1 VAPGRSG
8 LIPARVCRSWPSG
21 RKIKAARQP
30 PAPKK
35 NRRRRA
41 ETALFDSAPKLHL
54 ASLKAMRRQI
64 LRLRANQLAAG
75 PRRRPRKKLAF
86 GLLAP
91 QAGGAVMFV
100 GPYPYHSSNTY
111 LGMMAQEERMNLTSN
126 NMANVNTPGY
136 KKDVPIFEG
145 YLVKQSKTYFGQG
158 PFKLTENDLDM
169 ALDGPGFF
177 QIETPNGVRF
187 SRNGV
192 FNVNSEGQIVTPDGY
207 ALVGAGVVPEGTLKV
222 IIEPE
227 GRVQAVNADLE
238 SLVIGQIELVEFEDP
253 NMLIKEGYDFYVPK
267 SAEFTPDPAA
277 QTRIEQGYLEM
288 SNVNPVNESV
298 QLIEIYRIYE
308 ALQKIVHTK
317 QEMDQKATGEL
328 GKLT

>member
-1 VAPGRSG
+1 
-8 LIPARVCRSWPSG
+8 
-21 RKIKAARQP
+21 
-30 PAPKK
+30 
-35 NRRRRA
+35 
-41 ETALFDSAPKLHL
+41 
-54 ASLKAMRRQI
+54 
-64 LRLRANQLAAG
+64 
-75 PRRRPRKKLAF
+75 
-86 GLLAP
+86 
-91 QAGGAVMFV
+91 MFV

-126 NMANVNTPGY
+126 NMANVNTAGY

-169 ALDGPGFF
+169 ALNGPGFF
-177 QIETPNGVRF
+177 QIETPNGVRY
-187 SRNGV
+187 SRNGN
-192 FNVNSEGQIVTPDGY
+192 FSVNSDGQIVTPEGY
-207 ALVGAGVVPEGTLKV
+207 TLVGAGIVPEGTLKV
-222 IIEPE
+222 VIEPE
-227 GRVQAVNADLE
+227 GRVQAINPDLD
-238 SLVIGQIELVEFEDP
+238 SLVIGQIELVEFADP

-267 SAEFTPDPAA
+267 SPEFTPEPAA
-277 QTRIEQGYLEM
+277 QTTIEQGFLEM

>member
-1 VAPGRSG
+1 
-8 LIPARVCRSWPSG
+8 
-21 RKIKAARQP
+21 
-30 PAPKK
+30 
-35 NRRRRA
+35 
-41 ETALFDSAPKLHL
+41 
-54 ASLKAMRRQI
+54 
-64 LRLRANQLAAG
+64 
-75 PRRRPRKKLAF
+75 
-86 GLLAP
+86 
-91 QAGGAVMFV
+91 MFV

-111 LGMMAQEERMNLTSN
+111 LGMMAQEERMHLASN
-126 NMANVNTPGY
+126 NMANVNTAGY

-145 YLVKQSKTYFGQG
+145 YVVKQSKTYFGQG

-177 QIETPNGVRF
+177 QIETPNGVRY

-192 FNVNSEGQIVTPDGY
+192 FNVNSAGEIVTADGY

-227 GRVQAVNADLE
+227 GRVQAVNVDLE
-238 SLVIGQIELVEFEDP
+238 SEVIGQIELVEFEDP
-253 NMLIKEGYDFYVPK
+253 NELIKEGYDFYVPK
-267 SAEFTPDPAA
+267 SPDFVPEAA
-277 QTRIEQGYLEM
+277 TQTRIEQGFLEM

-298 QLIEIYRIYE
+298 ELIDLYRVYE

>member
-1 VAPGRSG
+1 
-8 LIPARVCRSWPSG
+8 
-21 RKIKAARQP
+21 
-30 PAPKK
+30 
-35 NRRRRA
+35 
-41 ETALFDSAPKLHL
+41 
-54 ASLKAMRRQI
+54 
-64 LRLRANQLAAG
+64 
-75 PRRRPRKKLAF
+75 
-86 GLLAP
+86 
-91 QAGGAVMFV
+91 MFV

-111 LGMMAQEERMNLTSN
+111 LGMMAQEERMNLTAN
-126 NMANVNTPGY
+126 NMANVNTAGY

-169 ALDGPGFF
+169 ALNGPGFF
-177 QIETPNGVRF
+177 QIETPNGLRF
-187 SRNGV
+187 SRNGT
-192 FNVNSEGQIVTPDGY
+192 FSVNSEGQIVTPDGY
-207 ALVGAGVVPEGTLKV
+207 ALVGAGIVPEGTLKV

-227 GRVQAVNADLE
+227 GRVQAVNPDLD
-238 SLVIGQIELVEFEDP
+238 SLVIGQIELVEFADP

-267 SAEFTPDPAA
+267 SPEFTADPAE
-277 QTRIEQGYLEM
+277 QTTIEQGFLEM

>member
-1 VAPGRSG
+1 
-8 LIPARVCRSWPSG
+8 
-21 RKIKAARQP
+21 
-30 PAPKK
+30 
-35 NRRRRA
+35 
-41 ETALFDSAPKLHL
+41 
-54 ASLKAMRRQI
+54 
-64 LRLRANQLAAG
+64 
-75 PRRRPRKKLAF
+75 
-86 GLLAP
+86 
-91 QAGGAVMFV
+91 MFV

-111 LGMMAQEERMNLTSN
+111 LGMMAQEERMHLASN
-126 NMANVNTPGY
+126 NMANVNTAGY

-145 YLVKQSKTYFGQG
+145 YVVKQSKTYFGQG

-187 SRNGV
+187 SRNGT
-192 FNVNSEGQIVTPDGY
+192 FSVNSAGQIVTADGY
-207 ALVGAGVVPEGTLKV
+207 PLVGAGVVPEGTLKV

-227 GRVQAVNADLE
+227 GRVQAVNVDLE
-238 SLVIGQIELVEFEDP
+238 SEVIGQIELVEFEDP

-267 SAEFTPDPAA
+267 SPDFLPEAA
-277 QTRIEQGYLEM
+277 TQTRIEQGFLEM

-298 QLIEIYRIYE
+298 ELIDLYRVYE

>member
-1 VAPGRSG
+1 
-8 LIPARVCRSWPSG
+8 
-21 RKIKAARQP
+21 
-30 PAPKK
+30 
-35 NRRRRA
+35 
-41 ETALFDSAPKLHL
+41 
-54 ASLKAMRRQI
+54 
-64 LRLRANQLAAG
+64 
-75 PRRRPRKKLAF
+75 
-86 GLLAP
+86 
-91 QAGGAVMFV
+91 MFV

-111 LGMMAQEERMNLTSN
+111 LGMMAQEERMNLASN
-126 NMANVNTPGY
+126 NMANVNTAGY

-145 YLVKQSKTYFGQG
+145 YVVKQSKTYFGQG

-177 QIETPNGVRF
+177 QIETPNGLRF
-187 SRNGV
+187 SRNGT
-192 FNVNSEGQIVTPDGY
+192 FSVNSAGQIVTADGY

-227 GRVQAVNADLE
+227 GRVQAVNVDLE
-238 SLVIGQIELVEFEDP
+238 SEVIGQIELVEFEDP
-253 NMLIKEGYDFYVPK
+253 NMLIKEGYDFFVPK
-267 SAEFTPDPAA
+267 SPEFLPEAA
-277 QTRIEQGYLEM
+277 TQTRIEQGFLEM

-298 QLIEIYRIYE
+298 ELIDLYRVYE